1 LKMRKPVTLL
11 FLLLLP
17 AYLAGQELRCNVQVV
32 SQQVQGTNKQVF
44 QTLQNAI
51 YEFMNNRVWTNH
63 VYTMEERIECNMMFN
78 ITEQLSADEF
88 KGTLSVQAR
97 RPVYNT
103 NYNTVTLNFVD
114 NDIHFRYVEFSPL
127 EFDLNSHLS
136 NLTSILAFYAYFIL
150 GLDYD
155 TFSLLGG
162 SPYFTNAERIVMNAQ
177 NVPETGWKPMD
188 DIAHKSRYWLVKD
201 MLDNEY
207 EPVREFNYRYH
218 RLGLDTMDEKVAEGR
233 AEITSSLELLQQVY
247 RKRPDPYMYLLSLV
261 FDAKVDEI
269 VNVYS
274 ESFPEERTRAH
285 TILVEINK
293 TNANKYKAI
302 LDQNS

>member
-1 LKMRKPVTLL
+1 MRKSVIVILL
-11 FLLLLP
+11 VLLP

-51 YEFMNNRVWTNH
+51 YEFMNNRVWTDH

-78 ITEQLSADEF
+78 ITEQISADEF
-88 KGTLSVQAR
+88 KGTLSIQAR
-97 RPVYNT
+97 RPVFNT
-103 NYNTVTLNFVD
+103 NYSTTTLNFID

-136 NLTSILAFYAYFIL
+136 NLTSILAFYAYYVL

-155 TFSLLGG
+155 TFSLMGG
-162 SPYFTNAERIVMNAQ
+162 SNYFNSAERIVLNAQ
-177 NVPETGWKPMD
+177 NVPESGWKPLD
-188 DIAHKSRYWLVKD
+188 NLAHKSRYWLAKD
-201 MLDNEY
+201 MLDSEY

-233 AEITSSLELLQQVY
+233 AEITNSLELLQQVH
-247 RKRPDPYMYLLSLV
+247 RNRPDPYMYMLSLV
-261 FDAKVDEI
+261 FGAKVDEI
-269 VNVYS
+269 VSVYS
-274 ESFPEERTRAH
+274 ESYPEERTRAH
-285 TILVEINK
+285 QILVEIDKPN
-293 TNANKYKAI
+293 TNKYKAI
-302 LDQNS
+302 LEQTI

>member
-1 LKMRKPVTLL
+1 MRKSVIVILL
-11 FLLLLP
+11 VLLP

-51 YEFMNNRVWTNH
+51 YEFMNNRVWTDH

-78 ITEQLSADEF
+78 ITEQISADEF
-88 KGTLSVQAR
+88 KGTLSIQAR
-97 RPVYNT
+97 RPVFNT
-103 NYNTVTLNFVD
+103 NYSTTTLNFID

-136 NLTSILAFYAYFIL
+136 NLTSILAFYAYYVL

-155 TFSLLGG
+155 TFSLMGG
-162 SPYFTNAERIVMNAQ
+162 SNYFNSAERIVLNAQ
-177 NVPETGWKPMD
+177 NVPESGWKPLD
-188 DIAHKSRYWLVKD
+188 NLAHKSRYWLVKD
-201 MLDNEY
+201 MLDSEY

-233 AEITSSLELLQQVY
+233 AEITNSLELLQQVH
-247 RKRPDPYMYLLSLV
+247 RNRPDPYMYLLNLV
-261 FDAKVDEI
+261 FGAKVDEI
-269 VNVYS
+269 VSVYS
-274 ESFPEERTRAH
+274 ESYPEERTRAH
-285 TILVEINK
+285 QILVEIDKPN
-293 TNANKYKAI
+293 TNKYKAI
-302 LDQNS
+302 LEQTI